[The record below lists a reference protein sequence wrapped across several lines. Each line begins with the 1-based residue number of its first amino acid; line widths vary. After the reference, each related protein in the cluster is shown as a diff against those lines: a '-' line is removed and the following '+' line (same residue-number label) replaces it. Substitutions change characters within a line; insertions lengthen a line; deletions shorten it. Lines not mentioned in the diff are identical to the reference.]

1 MRNSHRRTLNPA
13 RFALALLAVLA
24 LVAAAC
30 GDDADDAAA
39 PAAPVVD
46 TAAVEA
52 AEAEADSA
60 RAEADSARAE
70 ADAAAAAAA
79 EAAAALEAAA
89 SDAAT
94 SDEEVAELEAQLAAA
109 QEAASAAESRATEA
123 EAAAEEAEMA
133 ASMAAEEAAL
143 VAAGGMT
150 VLPEMTSVSIQTDW
164 FPSTDHAALYA
175 ADLLGFFEERNLD
188 VEIRPGGPGIRAA
201 NDVVTGNVT
210 FGMALAENVVLAS
223 ASGAELVTFFAT
235 YQESPLGF
243 MVHAAS
249 GTSGLDDLAEAQVFP
264 GQVFWEVLKTEN
276 DLEVEEIAFD
286 GSLVAWGENEGWA
299 VQSMAT
305 TSPHFARL
313 AGADPVMLTATSLG
327 FRSYATTL
335 FTSDSYAA
343 ANPDVVRAFTEAAQA
358 GLAAFLD
365 DPDPVIAYINEIWP
379 DFEISVGEAAYDVMS
394 ELVVSDTTEQLGL
407 GAMDGSVWGG
417 VAGRMFDAG
426 VISTAVNSADLWT
439 NAFLPG
445 GTGVDMT
452 GYRWVMVTDQAGLGD
467 EGFNDLA
474 WAGISRAAGEL
485 GGSGDVI
492 ESSEQA
498 QYVPNLQ
505 QSVDAGANLTVG
517 VGFLITDAIEE
528 VAEAN
533 PDSNFVL
540 IDAVADSARGFDPG
554 DPLPNVQS
562 VLYAEH
568 EAAYLAGIIA
578 GMTTEADKLAYVG
591 GIEIPPT
598 VRFLSGFQ
606 QGVASVNSAAEV
618 TVSWVGAFDDPTTGR
633 ELSSA
638 AYDDGADIVFE
649 VAGLSGLGAYEEAKD
664 RGDGHWVIGTDTC
677 KDQLAPDNYL
687 TSATKDVAGSVF
699 RAAQQVANGTFA
711 GGVSVLDL
719 RGGYVGV
726 CEKTFGTLPAEIQD
740 AVNAAVE
747 GISSGSILVDPGV

>member
-1 MRNSHRRTLNPA
+1 MRKSHRRTFNPT
-13 RFALALLAVLA
+13 RVALALLAVLA

-30 GDDADDAAA
+30 GDDADDAAEPAA
-39 PAAPVVD
+39 PAAPALD

-52 AEAEADSA
+52 AEADADAA
-60 RAEADSARAE
+60 RAEADAARAD

-79 EAAAALEAAA
+79 EAAAALEAAT

-123 EAAAEEAEMA
+123 EAAAEEAETA
-133 ASMAAEEAAL
+133 AQEAAM
-143 VAAGGMT
+143 ARGMT

-210 FGMALAENVVLAS
+210 FGMAIPENVVLAS
-223 ASGAELVTFFAT
+223 AEGADLVTFFAT
-235 YQESPLGF
+235 YQQSPIGF
-243 MVHAAS
+243 MVHASSGAS
-249 GTSGLDDLAEAQVFP
+249 SLDDLSQVQVFP
-264 GQVFWEVLKTEN
+264 GQVFWEVLKREN
-276 DLEVEEIAFD
+276 NLEVEEIAFD

-299 VQSMAT
+299 VQAFAT

-343 ANPDVVRAFTEAAQA
+343 ANPDVVRAFTEASQA

-379 DFEISVGEAAYDVMS
+379 DFEISVGEAAYGVMA

-452 GYRWVMVTDQAGLGD
+452 GFRWVMVTDQAGLGD

-474 WAGISRAAGEL
+474 WAGITQAATEL

-554 DPLPNVQS
+554 EPLPNVQS

-578 GMTTEADKLAYVG
+578 GMTTRADKLAYVG

-633 ELSSA
+633 ELTSA

-664 RGDGHWVIGTDTC
+664 RGAGHWVLGTDTC

-711 GGVSVLDL
+711 GGVAVLDL
-719 RGGYVGV
+719 KGGYVGV
-726 CEKTFGTLPAEIQD
+726 CEKTFGSLPAEIQD

-747 GISSGSILVDPGV
+747 GIKSGSITVDPGV

>member
-1 MRNSHRRTLNPA
+1 MSA
-13 RFALALLAVLA
+13 RLFQKPLRAVVVSAAVLA
-24 LVAAAC
+24 LVASAC
-30 GDDADDAAA
+30 GDDAADA
-39 PAAPVVD
+39 PAAPAVD
-46 TAAVEA
+46 TAD
-52 AEAEADSA
+52 ADAA
-60 RAEADSARAE
+60 RAEADTARAH
-70 ADAAAAAAA
+70 ADAPAAGRGGGAARGPPPAAAA
-79 EAAAALEAAA
+79 
-89 SDAAT
+89 T
-94 SDEEVAELEAQLAAA
+94 PEEEMAELEAQLAAA
-109 QEAASAAESRATEA
+109 QEAAAAAESRAA
-123 EAAAEEAEMA
+123 DAEMA
-133 ASMAAEEAAL
+133 AAEAAMDTG
-143 VAAGGMT
+143 GGMT

-175 ADLLGFFEERNLD
+175 ADLLGFFAERNLD

-210 FGMALAENVVLAS
+210 FGMAIPENVVLAS
-223 ASGAELVTFFAT
+223 AGGADLVTFFAT
-235 YQESPLGF
+235 YQQSPIGL
-243 MVHAAS
+243 MVHASS
-249 GTSGLDDLAEAQVFP
+249 GASGLDDLAQVQIFP
-264 GQVFWEVLKTEN
+264 GQVFWEVLKREN
-276 DLEVEEIAFD
+276 SLEVEEIAFD

-299 VQSMAT
+299 VQAFAT

-358 GLAAFLD
+358 GLEAFLD
-365 DPDPVIAYINEIWP
+365 DPDPVIAHINGVWP
-379 DFEISVGEAAYDVMS
+379 DFEISVGEAAYDVMT

-407 GAMDGSVWGG
+407 GAMDGSVWGS

-452 GYRWVMVTDQAGLGD
+452 GFRWVMVTDQAGLGD

-474 WAGISRAAGEL
+474 FAGISQAATEL

-540 IDAVADSARGFDPG
+540 IDAVADDARGFDPG
-554 DPLPNVQS
+554 NPLPNVQS

-578 GMTTEADKLAYVG
+578 GMTTEADRLAYVG

-606 QGVASVNSAAEV
+606 QGVASVNADAEV
-618 TVSWVGAFDDPTTGR
+618 TVSWVGAFDDPTTGK
-633 ELSSA
+633 ELSAA

-664 RGDGHWVIGTDTC
+664 RGAGHWVLGTDTC

-719 RGGYVGV
+719 QGGYVGV
-726 CEKTFGTLPAEIQD
+726 CEKTFGSLPAEIQD

-747 GISSGSILVDPGV
+747 GIKSGSITVDPGV

>member
-1 MRNSHRRTLNPA
+1 MSA
-13 RFALALLAVLA
+13 RFFQKPLRAVVVSAAVLA
-24 LVAAAC
+24 LAASAC
-30 GDDADDAAA
+30 GDDDEADA
-39 PAAPVVD
+39 PAAPAVD
-46 TAAVEA
+46 TADVDA
-52 AEAEADSA
+52 ARDEADA
-60 RAEADSARAE
+60 ARAE

-79 EAAAALEAAA
+79 DAAAALEAAA
-89 SDAAT
+89 ADAAT
-94 SDEEVAELEAQLAAA
+94 SDEEMAELEAQLAAA
-109 QEAASAAESRATEA
+109 QEAASAAESRAA
-123 EAAAEEAEMA
+123 DAEMA
-133 ASMAAEEAAL
+133 ATEAAMDT
-143 VAAGGMT
+143 GGDMT

-175 ADLLGFFEERNLD
+175 ADLLGFFAERNLD

-210 FGMALAENVVLAS
+210 FGMAIPENVVLAS
-223 ASGAELVTFFAT
+223 AGGADLVTFFAT
-235 YQESPLGF
+235 YQQSPIGF
-243 MVHAAS
+243 MVHASS
-249 GTSGLDDLAEAQVFP
+249 GASGLDDLAQVQVFP
-264 GQVFWEVLKTEN
+264 GQVFWEVLKREN
-276 DLEVEEIAFD
+276 SLEVEEIAFD
-286 GSLVAWGENEGWA
+286 GSLAAWGENEGWA
-299 VQSMAT
+299 VQAFAT

-343 ANPDVVRAFTEAAQA
+343 ANPDVVRAFTEASQA
-358 GLAAFLD
+358 GLEAFLD
-365 DPDPVIAYINEIWP
+365 DPDPVIAHINGVWP
-379 DFEISVGEAAYDVMS
+379 DFEISVGEAAYDVMT

-407 GAMDGSVWGG
+407 GAMDGSVWGS

-452 GYRWVMVTDQAGLGD
+452 GFRWVMVTDQAGLGD

-474 WAGISRAAGEL
+474 FAGISQAATQL

-540 IDAVADSARGFDPG
+540 IDAIADDARGFDPG

-578 GMTTEADKLAYVG
+578 GMTTEADRLAYVG

-606 QGVASVNSAAEV
+606 QGVASVNADAEV
-618 TVSWVGAFDDPTTGR
+618 TVSWVGAFDDPTTGK
-633 ELSSA
+633 ELSAA

-664 RGDGHWVIGTDTC
+664 RGAGHWVIGTDTC

-719 RGGYVGV
+719 QGGYVGV
-726 CEKTFGTLPAEIQD
+726 CEKTFGSLPAEIQD

-747 GISSGSILVDPGV
+747 GIKSGSITVDPGV

>member
-1 MRNSHRRTLNPA
+1 MSA
-13 RFALALLAVLA
+13 RFFQKPLRAVVVSAAVLA
-24 LVAAAC
+24 LVASAC
-30 GDDADDAAA
+30 GGDDEADA
-39 PAAPVVD
+39 PAAPAVD
-46 TAAVEA
+46 TADVDA
-52 AEAEADSA
+52 
-60 RAEADSARAE
+60 ARAE
-70 ADAAAAAAA
+70 ADAARADADAAAEAAA

-89 SDAAT
+89 ADAAT
-94 SDEEVAELEAQLAAA
+94 SDEEMAELEAQLAAA
-109 QEAASAAESRATEA
+109 QEAASAAESRAA
-123 EAAAEEAEMA
+123 DAEMA
-133 ASMAAEEAAL
+133 ATEAAMDT
-143 VAAGGMT
+143 GGDMT

-175 ADLLGFFEERNLD
+175 ADLLGFFAERNLD

-210 FGMALAENVVLAS
+210 FGMAIPENVVLAS
-223 ASGAELVTFFAT
+223 AGGADLVTFFAT
-235 YQESPLGF
+235 YQQSPIGF
-243 MVHAAS
+243 MVHASS
-249 GTSGLDDLAEAQVFP
+249 GASGLDDLAQVQVFP
-264 GQVFWEVLKTEN
+264 GQVFWEVLKREN
-276 DLEVEEIAFD
+276 SLEVEEIAFD
-286 GSLVAWGENEGWA
+286 GSLAAWGENEGWA
-299 VQSMAT
+299 VQAFAT

-343 ANPDVVRAFTEAAQA
+343 ANPDVVRAFTEASQA
-358 GLAAFLD
+358 GLEAFLD
-365 DPDPVIAYINEIWP
+365 DPDPVIAHINGVWP
-379 DFEISVGEAAYDVMS
+379 DFEISVGEAAYDVMT

-407 GAMDGSVWGG
+407 GAMDGSVWGS

-452 GYRWVMVTDQAGLGD
+452 GFRWVMVTDQAGLGD

-474 WAGISRAAGEL
+474 FAGISQAATEL

-540 IDAVADSARGFDPG
+540 IDAVADDARGFDPG

-578 GMTTEADKLAYVG
+578 GMTTEADRLAYVG

-606 QGVASVNSAAEV
+606 QGVASVNADAEV
-618 TVSWVGAFDDPTTGR
+618 TVSWVGAFDDPTTGK
-633 ELSSA
+633 ELSAA

-664 RGDGHWVIGTDTC
+664 RGAGHWVLGTDTC

-719 RGGYVGV
+719 QGGYVGV
-726 CEKTFGTLPAEIQD
+726 CEKTFGSLPAEIQD

-747 GISSGSILVDPGV
+747 GIKSGSITVDPGV

>member
-1 MRNSHRRTLNPA
+1 MSA
-13 RFALALLAVLA
+13 RFFQKPLRAVVVSAAVLA
-24 LVAAAC
+24 LVASAC
-30 GDDADDAAA
+30 GDDDEADA
-39 PAAPVVD
+39 PAAPAVD
-46 TAAVEA
+46 TADVDA
-52 AEAEADSA
+52 A
-60 RAEADSARAE
+60 RAEADAARAE

-79 EAAAALEAAA
+79 DAAAALEAAA
-89 SDAAT
+89 ADAAT
-94 SDEEVAELEAQLAAA
+94 SDEEMAELEAQLAAA
-109 QEAASAAESRATEA
+109 QEAASAAESRAA
-123 EAAAEEAEMA
+123 DAEMA
-133 ASMAAEEAAL
+133 ATEAAMDT
-143 VAAGGMT
+143 GGDMT

-175 ADLLGFFEERNLD
+175 ADLLGFFAERNLD

-210 FGMALAENVVLAS
+210 FGMAIPENVVLAS
-223 ASGAELVTFFAT
+223 AGGADLVTFFAT
-235 YQESPLGF
+235 YQQSPIGF
-243 MVHAAS
+243 MVHASS
-249 GTSGLDDLAEAQVFP
+249 GASGLDDLAQVQVFP
-264 GQVFWEVLKTEN
+264 GQVFWEVLKREN
-276 DLEVEEIAFD
+276 SLEVEEIAFD
-286 GSLVAWGENEGWA
+286 GSLAAWGENEGWA
-299 VQSMAT
+299 VQAFAT

-343 ANPDVVRAFTEAAQA
+343 ANPDVVRAFTEASQA
-358 GLAAFLD
+358 GLEAFLD
-365 DPDPVIAYINEIWP
+365 DPDPVIAHINGVWP
-379 DFEISVGEAAYDVMS
+379 DFEISVGEAAYDVMT

-407 GAMDGSVWGG
+407 GSMDGSVWGS

-426 VISTAVNSADLWT
+426 VIDTAVNSADLWT

-452 GYRWVMVTDQAGLGD
+452 GFRWVMVTDQAGLGD

-474 WAGISRAAGEL
+474 FAGISQAATEL

-540 IDAVADSARGFDPG
+540 IDAVADDARGFDPG

-578 GMTTEADKLAYVG
+578 GMTTEADRLAYVG

-606 QGVASVNSAAEV
+606 QGVASVNADAEV
-618 TVSWVGAFDDPTTGR
+618 TVSWVGAFDDPTTGK
-633 ELSSA
+633 ELSAA

-664 RGDGHWVIGTDTC
+664 RGAGHWVLGTDTC
-677 KDQLAPDNYL
+677 KDHLAPDNYL

-719 RGGYVGV
+719 QGGYVGV
-726 CEKTFGTLPAEIQD
+726 CEKTFGSLPAEIQD

-747 GISSGSILVDPGV
+747 GIKSGSITVDPGV

>member
-1 MRNSHRRTLNPA
+1 MRNSHRRTLNPM
-13 RFALALLAVLA
+13 RGALALLAVLA

-30 GDDADDAAA
+30 GDDADDAEA
-39 PAAPVVD
+39 PAAPAVD

-52 AEAEADSA
+52 AEAEA
-60 RAEADSARAE
+60 EAARAE

-79 EAAAALEAAA
+79 EAAAALEAAT

-94 SDEEVAELEAQLAAA
+94 SDEELAELEAQLAAA
-109 QEAASAAESRATEA
+109 QEAAEAAESRATEA
-123 EAAAEEAEMA
+123 EAAAEMA
-133 ASMAAEEAAL
+133 TM
-143 VAAGGMT
+143 AGGMT

-210 FGMALAENVVLAS
+210 FGMAIPENVVLAS
-223 ASGAELVTFFAT
+223 AGGADLVTFFAT
-235 YQESPLGF
+235 YQQSPIGF
-243 MVHAAS
+243 MVHASS
-249 GTSGLDDLAEAQVFP
+249 GASGLDDLAQVQVFP
-264 GQVFWEVLKTEN
+264 GQVFWEVLKREN
-276 DLEVEEIAFD
+276 NLEVEEIAFD

-299 VQSMAT
+299 VQAFAT

-343 ANPDVVRAFTEAAQA
+343 ANPDVVRAFTEASQA

-365 DPDPVIAYINEIWP
+365 DPDPVIAHINEVWP
-379 DFEISVGEAAYDVMS
+379 DFEISVGEAAYDVMT

-407 GAMDGSVWGG
+407 GAMDGAVWGS

-452 GYRWVMVTDQAGLGD
+452 GFRWVMVTDQAGLGD

-474 WAGISRAAGEL
+474 WAGITKAATEL

-578 GMTTEADKLAYVG
+578 GMTTQADKLAYVG

-633 ELSSA
+633 ELTSA

-664 RGDGHWVIGTDTC
+664 RGAGHWVLGTDTC

-699 RAAQQVANGTFA
+699 RAAQQVANGTFN
-711 GGVSVLDL
+711 GGVAVLDL
-719 RGGYVGV
+719 KGGYVGV
-726 CEKTFGTLPAEIQD
+726 CEKTFGGLSAEIQD
-740 AVNAAVE
+740 AVNAAVD
-747 GISSGSILVDPGV
+747 GIKSGSITVDPGV

>member
-1 MRNSHRRTLNPA
+1 MSTRSTRKSWRA
-13 RFALALLAVLA
+13 VLALLAVLA

-30 GDDADDAAA
+30 GDDADDAPA
-39 PAAPVVD
+39 PAAPVED

-52 AEAEADSA
+52 AEAEADAA
-60 RAEADSARAE
+60 RAAADAARAE
-70 ADAAAAAAA
+70 ADAAAEAAA
-79 EAAAALEAAA
+79 EAAEALA
-89 SDAAT
+89 AAT

-109 QEAASAAESRATEA
+109 QEAAAAAESRATEA
-123 EAAAEEAEMA
+123 EAAATEAEMA
-133 ASMAAEEAAL
+133 AMT
-143 VAAGGMT
+143 AGSMT

-210 FGMALAENVVLAS
+210 FGMAIPENVVLAS
-223 ASGAELVTFFAT
+223 AEGADLVTFFAT
-235 YQESPLGF
+235 YQQSPIGF
-243 MVHAAS
+243 MVHASSGAS
-249 GTSGLDDLAEAQVFP
+249 DLDDLAHVQVFP
-264 GQVFWEVLKTEN
+264 GQVFWEVLKAEN
-276 DLEVEEIAFD
+276 NLDVEEIAFD
-286 GSLVAWGENEGWA
+286 GSLAAWGENEDWA
-299 VQSMAT
+299 VQAFAT

-365 DPDPVIAYINEIWP
+365 DPGPVIAHINGIWP

-394 ELVVSDTTEQLGL
+394 ELVVSDTTAQLGL

-426 VISTAVNSADLWT
+426 VISNAVNSADLWT

-445 GTGVDMT
+445 GSGVDMT
-452 GYRWVMVTDQAGLGD
+452 GFRWVMVTDQAGLGD

-474 WAGISRAAGEL
+474 FAGISQAASEL
-485 GGSGDVI
+485 GGEGDVI

-540 IDAVADSARGFDPG
+540 IDAVADNARGFDPG
-554 DPLPNVQS
+554 EPLPNVQS
-562 VLYAEH
+562 VLYNEH

-578 GMTTEADKLAYVG
+578 GMTTEADKIGFVG
-591 GIEIPPT
+591 GIEIPPV

-618 TVSWVGAFDDPTTGR
+618 TVSWVGAFDDPTTGK
-633 ELSSA
+633 ELSAA

-649 VAGLSGLGAYEEAKD
+649 VAGLSGLGSYEEAKD
-664 RGDGHWVIGTDTC
+664 RGAGHWVIGTDTC

-687 TSATKDVAGSVF
+687 TSATKDVSGAVF

-711 GGVSVLDL
+711 GGVSVLGL
-719 RGGYVGV
+719 SGGYVGV
-726 CEKTFGTLPAEIQD
+726 CEKTLGSLSAEIQD
-740 AVNAAVE
+740 AVNAAVD
-747 GISSGSILVDPGV
+747 GIKSGSIAVDPGV

>member
-1 MRNSHRRTLNPA
+1 MSA
-13 RFALALLAVLA
+13 RFFQKPLRAVVVSAAVLA
-24 LVAAAC
+24 LVASAC
-30 GDDADDAAA
+30 GGDDEADA
-39 PAAPVVD
+39 PAAPAVD
-46 TAAVEA
+46 TADVDA
-52 AEAEADSA
+52 A
-60 RAEADSARAE
+60 RAEADAARAD

-79 EAAAALEAAA
+79 GAAAEDAAALEGA
-89 SDAAT
+89 SADAAT
-94 SDEEVAELEAQLAAA
+94 SDEEMAELEAQLAAA
-109 QEAASAAESRATEA
+109 QEAASAAESRAA
-123 EAAAEEAEMA
+123 DAEMA
-133 ASMAAEEAAL
+133 ATEAAMDT
-143 VAAGGMT
+143 GGDMT

-175 ADLLGFFEERNLD
+175 ADLLGFFAERNLD

-210 FGMALAENVVLAS
+210 FGMAIPENVVLAS
-223 ASGAELVTFFAT
+223 AGGADLVTFFAT
-235 YQESPLGF
+235 YQQSPIGF
-243 MVHAAS
+243 MVHASS
-249 GTSGLDDLAEAQVFP
+249 GASGLDDLAQVQVFP
-264 GQVFWEVLKTEN
+264 GQVFWEVLKREN
-276 DLEVEEIAFD
+276 SLEVEEIAFD
-286 GSLVAWGENEGWA
+286 GSLAAWGENEGWA
-299 VQSMAT
+299 VQAFAT

-343 ANPDVVRAFTEAAQA
+343 ANPDVVRAFTEASQA
-358 GLAAFLD
+358 GLEAFLD
-365 DPDPVIAYINEIWP
+365 DPDPVIAHINGVWP
-379 DFEISVGEAAYDVMS
+379 DFEISVGEAAYDVMT

-407 GAMDGSVWGG
+407 GAMDGSVWGS

-452 GYRWVMVTDQAGLGD
+452 GFRWVMVTDQAGLGD

-474 WAGISRAAGEL
+474 FAGISQAATEL

-540 IDAVADSARGFDPG
+540 IDAVADDARGFDPG

-578 GMTTEADKLAYVG
+578 GMTTEADRLAYVG

-606 QGVASVNSAAEV
+606 QGVASVNADAEV
-618 TVSWVGAFDDPTTGR
+618 TVSWVGAFDDPTTGK
-633 ELSSA
+633 ELSAA

-664 RGDGHWVIGTDTC
+664 RGAGHWVLGTDTC

-719 RGGYVGV
+719 QGGYVGV
-726 CEKTFGTLPAEIQD
+726 CEKTFGSLPAEIQD

-747 GISSGSILVDPGV
+747 GIKSGSITVDPGV

>member
-1 MRNSHRRTLNPA
+1 MRNSHRRTLNP
-13 RFALALLAVLA
+13 RRVALALLAVLA

-30 GDDADDAAA
+30 GDDADDAGT
-39 PAAPVVD
+39 PAAPEVD

-52 AEAEADSA
+52 AEAEA
-60 RAEADSARAE
+60 EAARAE

-79 EAAAALEAAA
+79 EAAAALEAAT

-94 SDEEVAELEAQLAAA
+94 SDEELAELEAQLAAA

-123 EAAAEEAEMA
+123 EAAAEMA
-133 ASMAAEEAAL
+133 TM
-143 VAAGGMT
+143 AGGMT

-210 FGMALAENVVLAS
+210 FGMAIPENVVLAS
-223 ASGAELVTFFAT
+223 AGGADLVTFFAT
-235 YQESPLGF
+235 YQQSPIGF
-243 MVHAAS
+243 MVHASS
-249 GTSGLDDLAEAQVFP
+249 GASGLDDLAQVQVFP
-264 GQVFWEVLKTEN
+264 GQVFWEVLKREN
-276 DLEVEEIAFD
+276 NLEVEEIAFD

-299 VQSMAT
+299 VQAFAT

-343 ANPDVVRAFTEAAQA
+343 ANPDVVRAFTEASQA

-365 DPDPVIAYINEIWP
+365 DPDPVIAHINEVWP
-379 DFEISVGEAAYDVMS
+379 DFEISVGEAAYDVMT

-407 GAMDGSVWGG
+407 GAMDGSVWGS

-452 GYRWVMVTDQAGLGD
+452 GFRWVMVTDQAGLGD

-474 WAGISRAAGEL
+474 WAGITKAATEL

-578 GMTTEADKLAYVG
+578 GMTTQADKLAYVG

-633 ELSSA
+633 ELTSA

-649 VAGLSGLGAYEEAKD
+649 VAGLSGLGSYEEAKD
-664 RGDGHWVIGTDTC
+664 RGAGHWVLGTDTC

-699 RAAQQVANGTFA
+699 RAAQQVANGTFN
-711 GGVSVLDL
+711 GGVAVLDL
-719 RGGYVGV
+719 KGGYVGV
-726 CEKTFGTLPAEIQD
+726 CEKTFGSLSAEIQD

-747 GISSGSILVDPGV
+747 GIKSGSITVDPGV

>member
-1 MRNSHRRTLNPA
+1 MSA
-13 RFALALLAVLA
+13 RFFQKPLRAVVVSAAVLA
-24 LVAAAC
+24 LVASAC
-30 GDDADDAAA
+30 GGDDEADA
-39 PAAPVVD
+39 PAAPAVD
-46 TAAVEA
+46 TADVDA
-52 AEAEADSA
+52 
-60 RAEADSARAE
+60 ARAE
-70 ADAAAAAAA
+70 ADAARADADAAA
-79 EAAAALEAAA
+79 
-89 SDAAT
+89 AAT
-94 SDEEVAELEAQLAAA
+94 SDEEMAELEAQLAAA
-109 QEAASAAESRATEA
+109 QEAASAAESRAA
-123 EAAAEEAEMA
+123 DAEMA
-133 ASMAAEEAAL
+133 ATEAAMDT
-143 VAAGGMT
+143 GGDMT

-175 ADLLGFFEERNLD
+175 ADLLGFFAERNLD

-201 NDVVTGNVT
+201 HDVVTGNVT
-210 FGMALAENVVLAS
+210 FGMAIPENVVLAS
-223 ASGAELVTFFAT
+223 AGGADLVTFFAT
-235 YQESPLGF
+235 YQQSPIGF
-243 MVHAAS
+243 MVHASS
-249 GTSGLDDLAEAQVFP
+249 GASGLDDLAQVQVFP
-264 GQVFWEVLKTEN
+264 GQVFWEVLKREN
-276 DLEVEEIAFD
+276 SLEVEEIAFD
-286 GSLVAWGENEGWA
+286 GSLAAWGENEGWA
-299 VQSMAT
+299 VQAFAT

-343 ANPDVVRAFTEAAQA
+343 ANPDVVRAFTEASQA
-358 GLAAFLD
+358 GLEAFLD
-365 DPDPVIAYINEIWP
+365 DPDPVIAHINGVWP
-379 DFEISVGEAAYDVMS
+379 DFEISVGEAAYDVMT

-407 GAMDGSVWGG
+407 GAMDGSVWGS

-452 GYRWVMVTDQAGLGD
+452 GFRWVMVTDQAGLGD

-474 WAGISRAAGEL
+474 FAGISQAATEL

-540 IDAVADSARGFDPG
+540 IDAVADDARGFDPG

-578 GMTTEADKLAYVG
+578 GMTTEADRLAYVG

-606 QGVASVNSAAEV
+606 QGVASVNADAEV
-618 TVSWVGAFDDPTTGR
+618 TVSWVGAFDDPTTGK
-633 ELSSA
+633 ELSAA

-664 RGDGHWVIGTDTC
+664 RGAGHWVLGTDTC

-719 RGGYVGV
+719 QGGYVGV
-726 CEKTFGTLPAEIQD
+726 CEKTFGSLPAEIQD

-747 GISSGSILVDPGV
+747 GIKSGSITVDPGV

>member
-1 MRNSHRRTLNPA
+1 MRKSHRRTFNPT
-13 RFALALLAVLA
+13 RVALALLAVLA

-30 GDDADDAAA
+30 GDDADDAAEPAA
-39 PAAPVVD
+39 PAAPALD

-52 AEAEADSA
+52 AEAEADTA
-60 RAEADSARAE
+60 RAEADAARAE

-123 EAAAEEAEMA
+123 EAAAEEAETA
-133 ASMAAEEAAL
+133 AQEAAM
-143 VAAGGMT
+143 ARGMT

-210 FGMALAENVVLAS
+210 FGMAIPENVVLAS
-223 ASGAELVTFFAT
+223 AEGADLVTFFAT
-235 YQESPLGF
+235 YQQSPIGF
-243 MVHAAS
+243 MVHASSGAS
-249 GTSGLDDLAEAQVFP
+249 SLDDLSQVQVFP
-264 GQVFWEVLKTEN
+264 GQVFWEVLKREN
-276 DLEVEEIAFD
+276 NLEVEEIAFD

-299 VQSMAT
+299 VQAFAT

-343 ANPDVVRAFTEAAQA
+343 ANPDVVRAFTEASQA

-379 DFEISVGEAAYDVMS
+379 DFEISVGEAAYGVMA

-452 GYRWVMVTDQAGLGD
+452 GFRWVMVTDQAGLGD

-474 WAGISRAAGEL
+474 WAGITQAATEL

-554 DPLPNVQS
+554 EPLPNVQS

-578 GMTTEADKLAYVG
+578 GMTTRADKLAYVG

-633 ELSSA
+633 ELTSA

-664 RGDGHWVIGTDTC
+664 RGAGHWVLGTDTC

-711 GGVSVLDL
+711 GGVAVLDL
-719 RGGYVGV
+719 KGGYVGV
-726 CEKTFGTLPAEIQD
+726 CEKTFGSLPAEIQD

-747 GISSGSILVDPGV
+747 GIKSGSITVDPGV

>member
-1 MRNSHRRTLNPA
+1 MRNSHRRTLNPT
-13 RFALALLAVLA
+13 RIALALLAVFA

-30 GDDADDAAA
+30 GDDADEPAA
-39 PAAPVVD
+39 PAAPAVD
-46 TAAVEA
+46 TAAVDA
-52 AEAEADSA
+52 AEAEADAA
-60 RAEADSARAE
+60 RAEADTARAE

-79 EAAAALEAAA
+79 EAAAALEAA
-89 SDAAT
+89 T

-109 QEAASAAESRATEA
+109 EEAASAAESRATEA
-123 EAAAEEAEMA
+123 AAAAEEAEMA
-133 ASMAAEEAAL
+133 AEMAAEEAAMA
-143 VAAGGMT
+143 AAGAGMT

-164 FPSTDHAALYA
+164 FPSTDHASLYA

-201 NDVVTGNVT
+201 NDIVTGNVT

-223 ASGAELVTFFAT
+223 AGGADLVTFFAT
-235 YQESPLGF
+235 YQESPLGL
-243 MVHAAS
+243 MVHTAS
-249 GTSGLDDLAEAQVFP
+249 GIGNVDDLGEVQVFP
-264 GQVFWEVLKTEN
+264 GQVFWEVLKREN
-276 DLEVEEIAFD
+276 SLAVEEIAFD
-286 GSLVAWGENEGWA
+286 GNLAAWGENEAWA

-313 AGADPVMLTATSLG
+313 AGADPAMLTATTLG
-327 FRSYATTL
+327 FPSYATTL
-335 FTSDSYAA
+335 FTSDAYAA
-343 ANPDVVRAFTEAAQA
+343 ANPDIVRAFAEAAQA
-358 GLAAFLD
+358 GLQAFLD
-365 DPDPVIAYINEIWP
+365 DPGPVIAYINEIWP
-379 DFEISVGEAAYDVMS
+379 DFEISVGEAAYEVMKN
-394 ELVVSDTTEQLGL
+394 LVVSDTTERLGL
-407 GAMDGSVWGG
+407 GAMEGSVWGG

-452 GYRWVMVTDQAGLGD
+452 GFRWVMVTDQAGLGD

-474 WAGISRAAGEL
+474 FAGISQAATQL

-533 PDSNFVL
+533 PDANFVL
-540 IDAVADSARGFDPG
+540 IDAVADSARGFEPG
-554 DPLPNVQS
+554 ELLPNVQS

-578 GMTTEADKLAYVG
+578 GMTTQADKLAYVG

-618 TVSWVGAFDDPTTGR
+618 TVSWVGSFGDPTTGK
-633 ELSSA
+633 ELTAA

-664 RGDGHWVIGTDTC
+664 RGAGHWVLGTDTC

-699 RAAQQVANGTFA
+699 RAAQQVANGTFV

-719 RGGYVGV
+719 KGGYVGV
-726 CEKTFGTLPAEIQD
+726 CEKTFGDLSAEIQD

-747 GISSGSILVDPGV
+747 GIKSGSISVDPGV

>member
-1 MRNSHRRTLNPA
+1 MSA
-13 RFALALLAVLA
+13 RLFQKPLRAVVVSAAVLA
-24 LVAAAC
+24 LVASAC
-30 GDDADDAAA
+30 GDDAADA
-39 PAAPVVD
+39 PAAPAVD
-46 TAAVEA
+46 TAD
-52 AEAEADSA
+52 ADAA
-60 RAEADSARAE
+60 RAEADTARAD

-79 EAAAALEAAA
+79 DAAAALEAAA
-89 SDAAT
+89 ADAAT
-94 SDEEVAELEAQLAAA
+94 SDEEMAELEAQLAAA
-109 QEAASAAESRATEA
+109 QEAAAAAESRAA
-123 EAAAEEAEMA
+123 DAEMA
-133 ASMAAEEAAL
+133 AAEAAMDTG
-143 VAAGGMT
+143 GGMT

-175 ADLLGFFEERNLD
+175 ADLLGFFAERNLD

-210 FGMALAENVVLAS
+210 FGMAIPENVVLAS
-223 ASGAELVTFFAT
+223 AGGADLVTFFAT
-235 YQESPLGF
+235 YQQSPIGL
-243 MVHAAS
+243 MVHASS
-249 GTSGLDDLAEAQVFP
+249 GASGLDDLAQVQIFP
-264 GQVFWEVLKTEN
+264 GQVFWEVLKREN
-276 DLEVEEIAFD
+276 SLEVEEIAFD

-299 VQSMAT
+299 VQAFAT

-358 GLAAFLD
+358 GLEAFLD
-365 DPDPVIAYINEIWP
+365 DPDPVIAHINGVWP
-379 DFEISVGEAAYDVMS
+379 DFEISVGEAAYDVMT

-407 GAMDGSVWGG
+407 GAMDGSVWGS

-452 GYRWVMVTDQAGLGD
+452 GFRWVMVTDQAGLGD

-474 WAGISRAAGEL
+474 FAGISQAATEL

-540 IDAVADSARGFDPG
+540 IDAVADDARGFDPG
-554 DPLPNVQS
+554 NPLPNVQS

-578 GMTTEADKLAYVG
+578 GMTTEADRLAYVG

-606 QGVASVNSAAEV
+606 QGVASVNADAEV
-618 TVSWVGAFDDPTTGR
+618 TVSWVGAFDDPTTGK
-633 ELSSA
+633 ELSAA

-664 RGDGHWVIGTDTC
+664 RGAGHWVLGTDTC

-719 RGGYVGV
+719 QGGYVGV
-726 CEKTFGTLPAEIQD
+726 CEKTFGSLPAEIQD

-747 GISSGSILVDPGV
+747 GIKSGSITVDPGV

>member
-1 MRNSHRRTLNPA
+1 MSTLFFRKPMRA
-13 RFALALLAVLA
+13 AFALLAVFA

-30 GDDADDAAA
+30 GDDADDADAPDA
-39 PAAPVVD
+39 PAAPAVD

-52 AEAEADSA
+52 AEADADAA
-60 RAEADSARAE
+60 RADADAARAD

-79 EAAAALEAAA
+79 EAAAALEAAT
-89 SDAAT
+89 SGAAT

-109 QEAASAAESRATEA
+109 QEAASTAESRATEA
-123 EAAAEEAEMA
+123 EMAAEEAEMA
-133 ASMAAEEAAL
+133 AEEAAS
-143 VAAGGMT
+143 GGMT

-164 FPSTDHAALYA
+164 FPSSDHAALYA
-175 ADLLGFFEERNLD
+175 ADLLGFFEERNLA

-223 ASGAELVTFFAT
+223 AGGAELVSFFAT
-235 YQESPLGF
+235 YQESPLGL
-243 MVHAAS
+243 MVHTAS
-249 GTSGLDDLAEAQVFP
+249 GIGGVDDLAEVQVFP

-276 DLEVEEIAFD
+276 SLEVEEIAFD
-286 GSLVAWGENEGWA
+286 GNLAAWGENEGWA

-305 TSPHFARL
+305 TSPHFAQL
-313 AGADPVMLTATSLG
+313 AGADPAMLTATSLG

-335 FTSDSYAA
+335 FTSDSFAA
-343 ANPDVVRAFTEAAQA
+343 ANPDIVRAFAEASQA

-365 DPDPVIAYINEIWP
+365 DPGPVIAYINEIWP
-379 DFEISVGEAAYDVMS
+379 DFEISVGEAAYEVMKD
-394 ELVVSDTTEQLGL
+394 LVVSDTTEQLGL
-407 GAMDGSVWGG
+407 GAMEGSVWGG

-452 GYRWVMVTDQAGLGD
+452 GFRWVMVTDQAGLGD

-474 WAGISRAAGEL
+474 WAGITQAATEL

-554 DPLPNVQS
+554 EPLPNVQS

-578 GMTTEADKLAYVG
+578 GMTTQTDKLAYVG

-606 QGVASVNSAAEV
+606 QGVASVNPAAEV
-618 TVSWVGAFDDPTTGR
+618 TVSWVGSFGDPTTGK
-633 ELSSA
+633 ELSGA

-664 RGDGHWVIGTDTC
+664 RGADHWVLGTDTC

-719 RGGYVGV
+719 KGGYVGV
-726 CEKTFGTLPAEIQD
+726 CEKTFGDLPAEIQD

-747 GISSGSILVDPGV
+747 GIKSGSITVDPGV

>member
-1 MRNSHRRTLNPA
+1 MSA
-13 RFALALLAVLA
+13 RFFQKPLRAVVVSAAVLA
-24 LVAAAC
+24 LVASAC
-30 GDDADDAAA
+30 GDDDEADA
-39 PAAPVVD
+39 PAAPAVD
-46 TAAVEA
+46 TADVDA
-52 AEAEADSA
+52 A
-60 RAEADSARAE
+60 RAEADAARAE

-79 EAAAALEAAA
+79 DAAAALEAAA
-89 SDAAT
+89 ADAAT
-94 SDEEVAELEAQLAAA
+94 SDEEMAELEAQLAAA
-109 QEAASAAESRATEA
+109 QEAASAAESRAA
-123 EAAAEEAEMA
+123 DAEMA
-133 ASMAAEEAAL
+133 ATEAAMDT
-143 VAAGGMT
+143 GGDMT

-175 ADLLGFFEERNLD
+175 ADLLGFFAERNLD

-210 FGMALAENVVLAS
+210 FGMAIPENVVLAS
-223 ASGAELVTFFAT
+223 AGGADLVTFFAT
-235 YQESPLGF
+235 YQQSPIGF
-243 MVHAAS
+243 MVHASS
-249 GTSGLDDLAEAQVFP
+249 GASGLDDLAQVQVFP
-264 GQVFWEVLKTEN
+264 GQVFWEVLKREN
-276 DLEVEEIAFD
+276 SLEVEEIAFD
-286 GSLVAWGENEGWA
+286 GSLAAWGENEGWA
-299 VQSMAT
+299 VQAFAT

-343 ANPDVVRAFTEAAQA
+343 ANPDVVRAFTEASQA
-358 GLAAFLD
+358 GLEAFLD
-365 DPDPVIAYINEIWP
+365 DPDPVIAHINGVWP
-379 DFEISVGEAAYDVMS
+379 DFEISVGEAAYDVMT

-407 GAMDGSVWGG
+407 GAMDGSVWGS

-452 GYRWVMVTDQAGLGD
+452 GFRWVMVTDQAGLGD

-474 WAGISRAAGEL
+474 FAGISQAATEL

-540 IDAVADSARGFDPG
+540 IDAIADDARGFDPG

-578 GMTTEADKLAYVG
+578 GMTTEADRLAYVG

-606 QGVASVNSAAEV
+606 QGVASVNADAEV
-618 TVSWVGAFDDPTTGR
+618 TVSWVGAFDDPTTGK
-633 ELSSA
+633 ELSAA

-664 RGDGHWVIGTDTC
+664 RGAGHWVIGTDTC

-719 RGGYVGV
+719 QGGYVGV
-726 CEKTFGTLPAEIQD
+726 CEKTFGSLPAEIQD

-747 GISSGSILVDPGV
+747 GIKSGSITVDPGV

>member
-1 MRNSHRRTLNPA
+1 MSTRLCRKPMRA
-13 RFALALLAVLA
+13 ALALLAVLA

-30 GDDADDAAA
+30 GDDADDAAEPAA
-39 PAAPVVD
+39 PAAPEVD
-46 TAAVEA
+46 TAAVDA
-52 AEAEADSA
+52 AEAEADAA
-60 RAEADSARAE
+60 RAEADAARAE

-79 EAAAALEAAA
+79 EAAAALEAAT

-123 EAAAEEAEMA
+123 EAAATEAE
-133 ASMAAEEAAL
+133 MAAEEAA
-143 VAAGGMT
+143 VAGAMT

-164 FPSTDHAALYA
+164 FPSTDHASLYA
-175 ADLLGFFEERNLD
+175 ADLLGFFEERNLE

-223 ASGAELVTFFAT
+223 AGGAELVTFFAT
-235 YQESPLGF
+235 YQESPLGL

-249 GTSGLDDLAEAQVFP
+249 GIGGVDDLGQVQVFP

-276 DLEVEEIAFD
+276 RLDVEEIAFD
-286 GSLVAWGENEGWA
+286 GNLAAWGDNDGWA

-313 AGADPVMLTATSLG
+313 AGADPAMLTATSLG
-327 FRSYATTL
+327 FPSYATTL

-343 ANPDVVRAFTEAAQA
+343 ANPDIVRAFAEAAQA

-365 DPDPVIAYINEIWP
+365 DPGPVIAYINEVWP
-379 DFEISVGEAAYDVMS
+379 DFEISVGEAAYEVMKD
-394 ELVVSDTTEQLGL
+394 LVVSDTTEQLGL
-407 GAMDGSVWGG
+407 GAMEGSVWGG

-452 GYRWVMVTDQAGLGD
+452 GFRWVMVTDQAGLGD

-474 WAGISRAAGEL
+474 WAGITQAATEL

-618 TVSWVGAFDDPTTGR
+618 TVSWVGSFGDPTTGK
-633 ELSSA
+633 ELTAA

-664 RGDGHWVIGTDTC
+664 RGAGHWVLGTDTC

-711 GGVSVLDL
+711 GGVEVLDL
-719 RGGYVGV
+719 KGGYVGV
-726 CEKTFGTLPAEIQD
+726 CEKTFGSLPAEIQD

-747 GISSGSILVDPGV
+747 GIKSGSITVDPGV

>member
-1 MRNSHRRTLNPA
+1 MSA
-13 RFALALLAVLA
+13 RFFQKPLRAVVVSAAVLA
-24 LVAAAC
+24 LVASAC
-30 GDDADDAAA
+30 GDDDEADA
-39 PAAPVVD
+39 PAAPAVD
-46 TAAVEA
+46 TADVDA
-52 AEAEADSA
+52 ARDEADA
-60 RAEADSARAE
+60 ARAE

-79 EAAAALEAAA
+79 DAAAALEAAA
-89 SDAAT
+89 ADAAT
-94 SDEEVAELEAQLAAA
+94 SDEEMAELEAQLAAA
-109 QEAASAAESRATEA
+109 QEAASAAESRAA
-123 EAAAEEAEMA
+123 DAEMA
-133 ASMAAEEAAL
+133 ATEAAMDT
-143 VAAGGMT
+143 GGDMT

-175 ADLLGFFEERNLD
+175 ADLLGFFAERNLD

-210 FGMALAENVVLAS
+210 FGMAIPENVVLAS
-223 ASGAELVTFFAT
+223 AGGADLVTFFAT
-235 YQESPLGF
+235 YQQSPIGF
-243 MVHAAS
+243 MVHASS
-249 GTSGLDDLAEAQVFP
+249 GASGLDDLAQVQVFP
-264 GQVFWEVLKTEN
+264 GQVFWEVLKREN
-276 DLEVEEIAFD
+276 SLEVEEIAFD
-286 GSLVAWGENEGWA
+286 GSLAAWGENEGWA
-299 VQSMAT
+299 VQAFAT

-343 ANPDVVRAFTEAAQA
+343 ANPDVVRAFTEASQA
-358 GLAAFLD
+358 GLEAFLD
-365 DPDPVIAYINEIWP
+365 DPDPVIAHINGVWP
-379 DFEISVGEAAYDVMS
+379 DFEISVGEAAYDVMT

-407 GAMDGSVWGG
+407 GAMDGSVWGS

-452 GYRWVMVTDQAGLGD
+452 GFRWVMVTDQAGLGD

-474 WAGISRAAGEL
+474 FAGISQAATQL

-540 IDAVADSARGFDPG
+540 IDAIADDARGFDPG

-578 GMTTEADKLAYVG
+578 GMTTEADRLAYVG

-606 QGVASVNSAAEV
+606 QGVASVNADAEV
-618 TVSWVGAFDDPTTGR
+618 TVSWVGAFDDPTTGK
-633 ELSSA
+633 ELSAA

-664 RGDGHWVIGTDTC
+664 RGAGHWVIGTDTC

-719 RGGYVGV
+719 QGGYVGV
-726 CEKTFGTLPAEIQD
+726 CEKTFGSLPAEIQD

-747 GISSGSILVDPGV
+747 GIKSGSITVDPGV

>member
-1 MRNSHRRTLNPA
+1 MSA
-13 RFALALLAVLA
+13 RLVQKPLRAVVVSAAVLA
-24 LVAAAC
+24 LVASAC
-30 GDDADDAAA
+30 GGDDAADA
-39 PAAPVVD
+39 PAAPAVD
-46 TAAVEA
+46 TAD
-52 AEAEADSA
+52 ADAA
-60 RAEADSARAE
+60 RAEADAARAD

-89 SDAAT
+89 ADAAT
-94 SDEEVAELEAQLAAA
+94 SDEEMAELEAQLAAA
-109 QEAASAAESRATEA
+109 REAASAAESRAA
-123 EAAAEEAEMA
+123 DAEMA
-133 ASMAAEEAAL
+133 ATEAAMDT
-143 VAAGGMT
+143 GGDMT

-175 ADLLGFFEERNLD
+175 ADLLGFFAERNLD

-210 FGMALAENVVLAS
+210 FGMAIPENVVLAS
-223 ASGAELVTFFAT
+223 AGGADLVTFFAT
-235 YQESPLGF
+235 YQQSPIGF
-243 MVHAAS
+243 MVHASS
-249 GTSGLDDLAEAQVFP
+249 GASGLDDLAQVQIFP
-264 GQVFWEVLKTEN
+264 GQVFWEVLKREN
-276 DLEVEEIAFD
+276 SLEVEEIAFD

-299 VQSMAT
+299 VQAFAT

-343 ANPDVVRAFTEAAQA
+343 ANPDVVRAFTEASQA
-358 GLAAFLD
+358 GLEAFLD
-365 DPDPVIAYINEIWP
+365 DPAPVIAHINGVWP
-379 DFEISVGEAAYDVMS
+379 DFEISVGEAAYDVMT

-407 GAMDGSVWGG
+407 GAMDGSVWGS

-452 GYRWVMVTDQAGLGD
+452 GFRWVMVTDQAGLGD

-474 WAGISRAAGEL
+474 FAGISQAATEL

-540 IDAVADSARGFDPG
+540 IDAVADDARGFDPG
-554 DPLPNVQS
+554 NPLPNVQS

-578 GMTTEADKLAYVG
+578 GMTTEADRLAYVG

-606 QGVASVNSAAEV
+606 QGVASVNADAEV
-618 TVSWVGAFDDPTTGR
+618 TVSWVGAFDDPTTGK
-633 ELSSA
+633 ELSAA

-664 RGDGHWVIGTDTC
+664 RGAGHWVLGTDTC
-677 KDQLAPDNYL
+677 KDHLAPDNYL

-719 RGGYVGV
+719 QGGYVGV
-726 CEKTFGTLPAEIQD
+726 CEKTFGSLPAEIQD

-747 GISSGSILVDPGV
+747 GIKSGSITVDPGV

>member
-1 MRNSHRRTLNPA
+1 MSTRSTSKSRRA
-13 RFALALLAVLA
+13 VLALIAVLA

-30 GDDADDAAA
+30 GDDADDAPA
-39 PAAPVVD
+39 PAAPVED

-52 AEAEADSA
+52 AEAEADAA
-60 RAEADSARAE
+60 RAAADAARAE
-70 ADAAAAAAA
+70 ADAAAEAAA
-79 EAAAALEAAA
+79 EAAEALA
-89 SDAAT
+89 AAT
-94 SDEEVAELEAQLAAA
+94 SEEEVAELEAQLAAA
-109 QEAASAAESRATEA
+109 QEAAAAAESRATEA
-123 EAAAEEAEMA
+123 EAAATEAEMA
-133 ASMAAEEAAL
+133 AMT
-143 VAAGGMT
+143 AGSMT

-175 ADLLGFFEERNLD
+175 ADLLGFFAERNLD

-210 FGMALAENVVLAS
+210 FGMAIPENVVLAS
-223 ASGAELVTFFAT
+223 AEGADLVTFFAT
-235 YQESPLGF
+235 YQQSPIGF

-249 GTSGLDDLAEAQVFP
+249 GASDLDDLAHVQVFP
-264 GQVFWEVLKTEN
+264 GQVFWEVLKAEN
-276 DLEVEEIAFD
+276 SLDVEEIAFD
-286 GSLVAWGENEGWA
+286 GSLAAWGENEDWA
-299 VQSMAT
+299 VQAFAT

-365 DPDPVIAYINEIWP
+365 APGPVIAHINEVWP
-379 DFEISVGEAAYDVMS
+379 DFEISVGEAAYDVMT
-394 ELVVSDTTEQLGL
+394 ELVVSDTTAQLGL
-407 GAMDGSVWGG
+407 GAMDGSVWGS

-426 VISTAVNSADLWT
+426 VISNAVNSADLWT

-445 GTGVDMT
+445 GSGVDMT
-452 GYRWVMVTDQAGLGD
+452 GFRWVMVTDQAGLGD

-474 WAGISRAAGEL
+474 FAGISQAASEL
-485 GGSGDVI
+485 GGEGDVI

-540 IDAVADSARGFDPG
+540 IDAVADNARGFDPG
-554 DPLPNVQS
+554 EPLPNVQS
-562 VLYAEH
+562 VLYNEH

-578 GMTTEADKLAYVG
+578 GMTTEADKIGFVG
-591 GIEIPPT
+591 GIEIPPV

-618 TVSWVGAFDDPTTGR
+618 TVAWVGAFDDPTTGK
-633 ELSSA
+633 ELSAA

-649 VAGLSGLGAYEEAKD
+649 VAGLSGLGSYEEAKD
-664 RGDGHWVIGTDTC
+664 RGSGHWVIGTDTC

-711 GGVSVLDL
+711 GGVAVLDL
-719 RGGYVGV
+719 KGGYVGV
-726 CEKTFGTLPAEIQD
+726 CERTFGSLSAEIQD
-740 AVNAAVE
+740 AVNAAVD
-747 GISSGSILVDPGV
+747 GIKSGSITVDPGV

>member
-1 MRNSHRRTLNPA
+1 MSA
-13 RFALALLAVLA
+13 RLFQKPLRAVVVSAAVLA
-24 LVAAAC
+24 LVASAC
-30 GDDADDAAA
+30 GGDDEADA
-39 PAAPVVD
+39 PAAPAVD
-46 TAAVEA
+46 TADVDA
-52 AEAEADSA
+52 A
-60 RAEADSARAE
+60 RAEADAARAE

-79 EAAAALEAAA
+79 DAAAALEAAA
-89 SDAAT
+89 ADAAT
-94 SDEEVAELEAQLAAA
+94 SDEEMAELEAQLAAA
-109 QEAASAAESRATEA
+109 QEAASAAESRAA
-123 EAAAEEAEMA
+123 DAEMA
-133 ASMAAEEAAL
+133 ATEAAMDT
-143 VAAGGMT
+143 GGDMT

-175 ADLLGFFEERNLD
+175 ADLLGFFAERNLD

-210 FGMALAENVVLAS
+210 FGMAIPENVVLAS
-223 ASGAELVTFFAT
+223 AGGADLVTFFAT
-235 YQESPLGF
+235 YQQSPIGF
-243 MVHAAS
+243 MVHASS
-249 GTSGLDDLAEAQVFP
+249 GASGLDDLAQVQVFP
-264 GQVFWEVLKTEN
+264 GQVFWEVLKREN
-276 DLEVEEIAFD
+276 SLEVEEIAFD
-286 GSLVAWGENEGWA
+286 GSLAAWGENEGWA
-299 VQSMAT
+299 VQAFAT

-343 ANPDVVRAFTEAAQA
+343 ANPDVVRAFTEASQA
-358 GLAAFLD
+358 GLEAFLD
-365 DPDPVIAYINEIWP
+365 DPDPVIAHINGVWP
-379 DFEISVGEAAYDVMS
+379 DFEISVGEAAYDVMT

-407 GAMDGSVWGG
+407 GAMDGSVWGS

-452 GYRWVMVTDQAGLGD
+452 GFRWVMVTDQAGLGD

-474 WAGISRAAGEL
+474 FAGISQAATEL

-540 IDAVADSARGFDPG
+540 IDAVADDARGFDPG

-578 GMTTEADKLAYVG
+578 GMTTEADRLAYVG

-606 QGVASVNSAAEV
+606 QGVASVNADAEV
-618 TVSWVGAFDDPTTGR
+618 TVSWVGAFDDPTTGK
-633 ELSSA
+633 ELSAA

-664 RGDGHWVIGTDTC
+664 RGAGHWVIGTDTC

-719 RGGYVGV
+719 QGGYVGV
-726 CEKTFGTLPAEIQD
+726 CEKTFGSLPAEIQD

-747 GISSGSILVDPGV
+747 GIKSGSITVDPGV

>member
-1 MRNSHRRTLNPA
+1 MSVRFFQKSA
-13 RFALALLAVLA
+13 RLSIALLAVFA

-30 GDDADDAAA
+30 GDDADDAPA
-39 PAAPVVD
+39 PAAPAVD
-46 TAAVEA
+46 TAAVDA
-52 AEAEADSA
+52 AEAEADAA
-60 RAEADSARAE
+60 RAEADTARAE

-89 SDAAT
+89 SDAAV
-94 SDEEVAELEAQLAAA
+94 SDEEMAELEAQLAAA
-109 QEAASAAESRATEA
+109 EEAASAAESRASEA

-133 ASMAAEEAAL
+133 VESMA
-143 VAAGGMT
+143 VAGAMT

-175 ADLLGFFEERNLD
+175 ADLLGFFAERNLD

-210 FGMALAENVVLAS
+210 FGMAIPENVVLAS
-223 ASGAELVTFFAT
+223 AGGADLVTFFAT
-235 YQESPLGF
+235 YQQSPIGF
-243 MVHAAS
+243 MVHASSGAS
-249 GTSGLDDLAEAQVFP
+249 SLDDLAQVQVFP
-264 GQVFWEVLKTEN
+264 GQVFWEVLKREN
-276 DLEVEEIAFD
+276 NLQVEEIAFD

-299 VQSMAT
+299 VQAFAT

-335 FTSDSYAA
+335 FTSDDYAA
-343 ANPDVVRAFTEAAQA
+343 SNPDVVRAFTEAAQA
-358 GLAAFLD
+358 GLEAFLD
-365 DPDPVIAYINEIWP
+365 DPGPVIAHINGVWP
-379 DFEISVGEAAYDVMS
+379 DFEISVGEAAYDVMT

-407 GAMDGSVWGG
+407 GAMNGTVWGG

-452 GYRWVMVTDQAGLGD
+452 GFRWVMVTDQAGLGD

-474 WAGISRAAGEL
+474 WAGISQAASEL

-578 GMTTEADKLAYVG
+578 GMTTQADKLAYVG

-664 RGDGHWVIGTDTC
+664 RGAGHWVIGTDTC

-719 RGGYVGV
+719 QGGYVGV
-726 CEKTFGTLPAEIQD
+726 CEKTFGSLSAEIQD

-747 GISSGSILVDPGV
+747 GIKSGSITVDPGV

>member
-1 MRNSHRRTLNPA
+1 MSA
-13 RFALALLAVLA
+13 RLFQKPLRAVVVSAAVLA
-24 LVAAAC
+24 LVASAC
-30 GDDADDAAA
+30 GGDDEADA
-39 PAAPVVD
+39 PAAPAVD
-46 TAAVEA
+46 TADVDA
-52 AEAEADSA
+52 A
-60 RAEADSARAE
+60 RAEADAARAE

-79 EAAAALEAAA
+79 DAAAALEAAA
-89 SDAAT
+89 ADAAT
-94 SDEEVAELEAQLAAA
+94 SDEEMAELEAQLAAA
-109 QEAASAAESRATEA
+109 QEAASAAESRAA
-123 EAAAEEAEMA
+123 DAEMA
-133 ASMAAEEAAL
+133 ATEAAMDT
-143 VAAGGMT
+143 GGDMT

-175 ADLLGFFEERNLD
+175 ADLLGFFAERNLD

-210 FGMALAENVVLAS
+210 FGMAIPENVVLAS
-223 ASGAELVTFFAT
+223 AGGADLVTFFAT
-235 YQESPLGF
+235 YQQSPIGF
-243 MVHAAS
+243 MVHASS
-249 GTSGLDDLAEAQVFP
+249 GASGLDDLAQVQVFP
-264 GQVFWEVLKTEN
+264 GQVFWEVLKREN
-276 DLEVEEIAFD
+276 SLEVEEIAFD
-286 GSLVAWGENEGWA
+286 GSLAAWGENEGWA
-299 VQSMAT
+299 VQAFAT

-343 ANPDVVRAFTEAAQA
+343 ANPDVVRAFTEASQA
-358 GLAAFLD
+358 GLEAFLD
-365 DPDPVIAYINEIWP
+365 DPDPVIAHINGVWP
-379 DFEISVGEAAYDVMS
+379 DFEISVGEAAYDVMT

-407 GAMDGSVWGG
+407 GAMDGSVWGS

-426 VISTAVNSADLWT
+426 VIDTAVNSADLWT

-452 GYRWVMVTDQAGLGD
+452 GFRWVMVTDQAGLGD

-474 WAGISRAAGEL
+474 FAGISQAATEL

-540 IDAVADSARGFDPG
+540 IDAVADDARGFDPG

-578 GMTTEADKLAYVG
+578 GMTTEADRLAYVG

-606 QGVASVNSAAEV
+606 QGVASVNADAEV
-618 TVSWVGAFDDPTTGR
+618 TVSWVGAFDDPTTGK
-633 ELSSA
+633 ELSAA

-664 RGDGHWVIGTDTC
+664 RGAGHWVLGTDTC
-677 KDQLAPDNYL
+677 KDHLAPDNYL

-719 RGGYVGV
+719 QGGYVGV
-726 CEKTFGTLPAEIQD
+726 CEKTFGSLPAEIQD

-747 GISSGSILVDPGV
+747 GIKSGSITVDPGV

>member
-1 MRNSHRRTLNPA
+1 MSA
-13 RFALALLAVLA
+13 RLFQKPLRAVVVSAAVLA
-24 LVAAAC
+24 LVASAC
-30 GDDADDAAA
+30 GGDDEADA
-39 PAAPVVD
+39 PAAPAVD
-46 TAAVEA
+46 TADVDA
-52 AEAEADSA
+52 A
-60 RAEADSARAE
+60 RAEADAARAE

-79 EAAAALEAAA
+79 DAAAALEAAA
-89 SDAAT
+89 ADAAT
-94 SDEEVAELEAQLAAA
+94 SDEEMAELEAQLAAA
-109 QEAASAAESRATEA
+109 QEAASAAESRAA
-123 EAAAEEAEMA
+123 EAEMA
-133 ASMAAEEAAL
+133 ATEAAMDT
-143 VAAGGMT
+143 GGDMT

-175 ADLLGFFEERNLD
+175 ADLLGFFTERNLD

-210 FGMALAENVVLAS
+210 FGMAIPENVVLAS
-223 ASGAELVTFFAT
+223 AGGADLVTFFAT
-235 YQESPLGF
+235 YQQSPIGF
-243 MVHAAS
+243 MVHASS
-249 GTSGLDDLAEAQVFP
+249 GASGLDDLAQVQVFP
-264 GQVFWEVLKTEN
+264 GQVFWEVLKREN
-276 DLEVEEIAFD
+276 SLEVEEIAFD
-286 GSLVAWGENEGWA
+286 GSLAAWGENEGWA
-299 VQSMAT
+299 VQAFAT

-343 ANPDVVRAFTEAAQA
+343 ANPDVVRAFTEASQA
-358 GLAAFLD
+358 GLEAFLD
-365 DPDPVIAYINEIWP
+365 DPDPVIAHINGVWP
-379 DFEISVGEAAYDVMS
+379 DFEISVGEAAYDVMT

-407 GAMDGSVWGG
+407 GAMDGSVWGS

-426 VISTAVNSADLWT
+426 VIDTAVNSADLWT

-452 GYRWVMVTDQAGLGD
+452 GFRWVMVTDQAGLGD

-474 WAGISRAAGEL
+474 FAGISQAATEL

-540 IDAVADSARGFDPG
+540 IDAVADDARGFDPG

-578 GMTTEADKLAYVG
+578 GMTTEADRLAYVG

-606 QGVASVNSAAEV
+606 QGVASVNADAEV
-618 TVSWVGAFDDPTTGR
+618 TVSWVGAFDDPTTGK
-633 ELSSA
+633 ELSAA

-664 RGDGHWVIGTDTC
+664 RGAGHWVIGTDTC

-719 RGGYVGV
+719 QGGYVGV
-726 CEKTFGTLPAEIQD
+726 CEKTFGSLPAEIQD

-747 GISSGSILVDPGV
+747 GIKSGSITVDPGV

>member
-1 MRNSHRRTLNPA
+1 MSA
-13 RFALALLAVLA
+13 RLVQKPLRAVVVSAAVLA
-24 LVAAAC
+24 LVASAC
-30 GDDADDAAA
+30 GGDDEADA
-39 PAAPVVD
+39 PAAPAVD
-46 TAAVEA
+46 TADVDA
-52 AEAEADSA
+52 A
-60 RAEADSARAE
+60 RAEADAARAE

-79 EAAAALEAAA
+79 DAAAALEAAA
-89 SDAAT
+89 ADAAT
-94 SDEEVAELEAQLAAA
+94 SDEEMAELEAQLAAA
-109 QEAASAAESRATEA
+109 QEAASAAESRAA
-123 EAAAEEAEMA
+123 DAEMA
-133 ASMAAEEAAL
+133 ATEAAMDT
-143 VAAGGMT
+143 GGDMT

-175 ADLLGFFEERNLD
+175 ADLLGFFAERNLD

-210 FGMALAENVVLAS
+210 FGMAIPENVVLAS
-223 ASGAELVTFFAT
+223 AGGADLVTFFAT
-235 YQESPLGF
+235 YQQSPIGF
-243 MVHAAS
+243 MVHASS
-249 GTSGLDDLAEAQVFP
+249 GASGLDDLAQVQVFP
-264 GQVFWEVLKTEN
+264 GQVFWEVLKREN
-276 DLEVEEIAFD
+276 SLEVEEIAFD
-286 GSLVAWGENEGWA
+286 GSLAAWGENEGWA
-299 VQSMAT
+299 VQAFAT

-343 ANPDVVRAFTEAAQA
+343 ANPDVVRAFTEASQA
-358 GLAAFLD
+358 GLEAFLD
-365 DPDPVIAYINEIWP
+365 DPDPVIAHINGVWP
-379 DFEISVGEAAYDVMS
+379 DFEISVGEAAYDVMT

-407 GAMDGSVWGG
+407 GAMDGSVWGS

-452 GYRWVMVTDQAGLGD
+452 GFRWVMVTDQAGLGD

-474 WAGISRAAGEL
+474 FAGISQAATEL

-540 IDAVADSARGFDPG
+540 IDAIADDARGFDPG

-578 GMTTEADKLAYVG
+578 GMTTEADRLAYVG

-606 QGVASVNSAAEV
+606 QGVASVNADAEV
-618 TVSWVGAFDDPTTGR
+618 TVSWVGAFDDPTTGK
-633 ELSSA
+633 ELSAA

-664 RGDGHWVIGTDTC
+664 RGAGHWVIGTDTC

-719 RGGYVGV
+719 QGGYVGV
-726 CEKTFGTLPAEIQD
+726 CEKTFGSLPAEIQD

-747 GISSGSILVDPGV
+747 GIKSGSITVDPGV

>member
-1 MRNSHRRTLNPA
+1 MSA
-13 RFALALLAVLA
+13 RLFQKPLRAVVVSAAVLA
-24 LVAAAC
+24 LVASAC
-30 GDDADDAAA
+30 GDDAADA
-39 PAAPVVD
+39 PAAPAVD
-46 TAAVEA
+46 TAD
-52 AEAEADSA
+52 ADAA
-60 RAEADSARAE
+60 RAEADTARAD

-79 EAAAALEAAA
+79 DAAAALEAAA
-89 SDAAT
+89 ADAAT
-94 SDEEVAELEAQLAAA
+94 SDEEMAELEAQLAAA
-109 QEAASAAESRATEA
+109 QEAAAAAESRAA
-123 EAAAEEAEMA
+123 DAEMA
-133 ASMAAEEAAL
+133 AAEAAMDTG
-143 VAAGGMT
+143 GGMT

-175 ADLLGFFEERNLD
+175 ADLLGFFAERNLD

-210 FGMALAENVVLAS
+210 FGMAIPENVVLAS
-223 ASGAELVTFFAT
+223 AGGADLVTFFAT
-235 YQESPLGF
+235 YQQSPIGL
-243 MVHAAS
+243 MVHASS
-249 GTSGLDDLAEAQVFP
+249 GASGLDDLAQVQIFP
-264 GQVFWEVLKTEN
+264 GQVFWEVLKREN
-276 DLEVEEIAFD
+276 SLEVEEIAFD

-299 VQSMAT
+299 VQAFAT

-358 GLAAFLD
+358 GLEAFLD
-365 DPDPVIAYINEIWP
+365 DPDPVIAHINGVWP
-379 DFEISVGEAAYDVMS
+379 DFEISVGEAAYDVMT

-407 GAMDGSVWGG
+407 GAMDGSVWGS

-452 GYRWVMVTDQAGLGD
+452 GFRWVMVTDQAGLGD

-474 WAGISRAAGEL
+474 FAGISQAATEL

-578 GMTTEADKLAYVG
+578 GMTTQADKLAYVG

-606 QGVASVNSAAEV
+606 QGVASVNADAEV
-618 TVSWVGAFDDPTTGR
+618 TVSWVGAFDDPTTGK
-633 ELSSA
+633 ELSAA

-664 RGDGHWVIGTDTC
+664 RGAGHWVLGTDTC

-719 RGGYVGV
+719 QGGYVGV
-726 CEKTFGTLPAEIQD
+726 CEKTFGSLPAEIQD

-747 GISSGSILVDPGV
+747 GIKSGSITVDPGV

>member
-1 MRNSHRRTLNPA
+1 MSA
-13 RFALALLAVLA
+13 RLFQKPLRAVVVSAAVLA
-24 LVAAAC
+24 LVASAC
-30 GDDADDAAA
+30 GDDDEADA
-39 PAAPVVD
+39 PAAPAVD
-46 TAAVEA
+46 TADVDA
-52 AEAEADSA
+52 A
-60 RAEADSARAE
+60 RAEADAARAE

-79 EAAAALEAAA
+79 DAAAALEAAA
-89 SDAAT
+89 ADAAT
-94 SDEEVAELEAQLAAA
+94 SDEEMAELEAQLAAA
-109 QEAASAAESRATEA
+109 QEAASAAESRAA
-123 EAAAEEAEMA
+123 DAEMA
-133 ASMAAEEAAL
+133 ATEAAMDT
-143 VAAGGMT
+143 GGDMT

-175 ADLLGFFEERNLD
+175 ADLLGFFAERNLD

-210 FGMALAENVVLAS
+210 FGMAIPENVVLAS
-223 ASGAELVTFFAT
+223 AGGADLVTFFAT
-235 YQESPLGF
+235 YQQSPIGF
-243 MVHAAS
+243 MVHASS
-249 GTSGLDDLAEAQVFP
+249 GASGLDDLAQVQVFP
-264 GQVFWEVLKTEN
+264 GQVFWEVLKREN
-276 DLEVEEIAFD
+276 SLEVEEIAFD
-286 GSLVAWGENEGWA
+286 GSLAAWGENEGWA
-299 VQSMAT
+299 VQAFAT

-343 ANPDVVRAFTEAAQA
+343 ANPDVVRAFTEASQA
-358 GLAAFLD
+358 GLEAFLD
-365 DPDPVIAYINEIWP
+365 DPDPVIAHINGVWP
-379 DFEISVGEAAYDVMS
+379 DFEISVGEAAYDVMT

-407 GAMDGSVWGG
+407 GAMDGSVWGS

-452 GYRWVMVTDQAGLGD
+452 GFRWVMVTDQAGLGD

-474 WAGISRAAGEL
+474 FAGISQAATEL

-540 IDAVADSARGFDPG
+540 IDAIADDARGFDPG

-578 GMTTEADKLAYVG
+578 GMTTEADRLAYVG

-606 QGVASVNSAAEV
+606 QGVASVNADAEV
-618 TVSWVGAFDDPTTGR
+618 TVSWVGAFDDPTTGK
-633 ELSSA
+633 ELSAA

-664 RGDGHWVIGTDTC
+664 RGAGHWVIGTDTC

-719 RGGYVGV
+719 QGGYVGV
-726 CEKTFGTLPAEIQD
+726 CEKTFGSLPAEIQD

-747 GISSGSILVDPGV
+747 GIKSGSITVDPGV

>member
-1 MRNSHRRTLNPA
+1 MSA
-13 RFALALLAVLA
+13 RLFQKPLRAVVVSAAVLA
-24 LVAAAC
+24 LVASAC
-30 GDDADDAAA
+30 GGDDEADA
-39 PAAPVVD
+39 PAAPAVD
-46 TAAVEA
+46 TADVDA
-52 AEAEADSA
+52 A
-60 RAEADSARAE
+60 RAEADAARAE

-79 EAAAALEAAA
+79 DAAAALEAAA
-89 SDAAT
+89 ADAAT
-94 SDEEVAELEAQLAAA
+94 SDEEMAELEAQLAAA
-109 QEAASAAESRATEA
+109 QEAASAAESRAA
-123 EAAAEEAEMA
+123 EAEMA
-133 ASMAAEEAAL
+133 ATEAAMDT
-143 VAAGGMT
+143 GGDMT

-175 ADLLGFFEERNLD
+175 ADLLGFFAERNLD

-210 FGMALAENVVLAS
+210 FGMAIPENVVLAS
-223 ASGAELVTFFAT
+223 AGGADLVTFFAT
-235 YQESPLGF
+235 YQQSPIGF
-243 MVHAAS
+243 MVHASS
-249 GTSGLDDLAEAQVFP
+249 GASGLDDLAQVQVFP
-264 GQVFWEVLKTEN
+264 GQVFWEVLKREN
-276 DLEVEEIAFD
+276 SLEVEEIAFD
-286 GSLVAWGENEGWA
+286 GSLAAWGENEGWA
-299 VQSMAT
+299 VQAFAT

-343 ANPDVVRAFTEAAQA
+343 ANPDVVRAFTEASQA
-358 GLAAFLD
+358 GLEAFLD
-365 DPDPVIAYINEIWP
+365 DPDPVIAHINGVWP
-379 DFEISVGEAAYDVMS
+379 DFEISVGEAAYDVMT

-407 GAMDGSVWGG
+407 GAMDGSVWGS

-452 GYRWVMVTDQAGLGD
+452 GFRWVMVTDQAGLGD

-474 WAGISRAAGEL
+474 FAGISQAATEL

-540 IDAVADSARGFDPG
+540 IDAVADDARGFDPG

-578 GMTTEADKLAYVG
+578 GMTTEADRLAYVG

-606 QGVASVNSAAEV
+606 QGVASVNADAEV
-618 TVSWVGAFDDPTTGR
+618 TVSWVGAFDDPTTGK
-633 ELSSA
+633 ELSAA

-664 RGDGHWVIGTDTC
+664 RGAGHWVLGTDTC
-677 KDQLAPDNYL
+677 KDHLAPDNYL

-719 RGGYVGV
+719 QGGYVGV
-726 CEKTFGTLPAEIQD
+726 CEKTFGSLPAEIQD

-747 GISSGSILVDPGV
+747 GIKSGSITVDPGV

>member
-1 MRNSHRRTLNPA
+1 MSA
-13 RFALALLAVLA
+13 RFFQKPLRAVVVSAAVLA
-24 LVAAAC
+24 LVASAC
-30 GDDADDAAA
+30 GGDDEADA
-39 PAAPVVD
+39 PAAPAVD
-46 TAAVEA
+46 TADVDA
-52 AEAEADSA
+52 A
-60 RAEADSARAE
+60 RAEADAARAD

-89 SDAAT
+89 ADAAT
-94 SDEEVAELEAQLAAA
+94 SDEEMAELEAQLAAA
-109 QEAASAAESRATEA
+109 QEAASAAESRAA
-123 EAAAEEAEMA
+123 DAEMA
-133 ASMAAEEAAL
+133 ATEAAMDT
-143 VAAGGMT
+143 GGDMT

-175 ADLLGFFEERNLD
+175 ADLLGFFAERNLD

-210 FGMALAENVVLAS
+210 FGMAIPENVVLAS
-223 ASGAELVTFFAT
+223 AGGADLVTFFAT
-235 YQESPLGF
+235 YQQSPIGF
-243 MVHAAS
+243 MVHASS
-249 GTSGLDDLAEAQVFP
+249 GASGLDDLAQVQVFP
-264 GQVFWEVLKTEN
+264 GQVFWEVLKREN
-276 DLEVEEIAFD
+276 SLEVEEIAFD
-286 GSLVAWGENEGWA
+286 GSLAAWGENEGWA
-299 VQSMAT
+299 VQAFAT

-343 ANPDVVRAFTEAAQA
+343 ANPDVVRAFTEASQA
-358 GLAAFLD
+358 GLEAFLD
-365 DPDPVIAYINEIWP
+365 DPDPVIAHINGVWP
-379 DFEISVGEAAYDVMS
+379 DFEISVGEAAYDVMT

-407 GAMDGSVWGG
+407 GAMDGSVWGS

-452 GYRWVMVTDQAGLGD
+452 GFRWVMVTDQAGLGD

-474 WAGISRAAGEL
+474 FAGISQAATEL

-540 IDAVADSARGFDPG
+540 IDAVADDARGFDPG

-578 GMTTEADKLAYVG
+578 GMTTEADRLAYVG

-606 QGVASVNSAAEV
+606 QGVASVNADAEV
-618 TVSWVGAFDDPTTGR
+618 TVSWVGAFDDPTTGK
-633 ELSSA
+633 ELSAA

-664 RGDGHWVIGTDTC
+664 RGAGHWVLGTDTC

-719 RGGYVGV
+719 QGGYVGV
-726 CEKTFGTLPAEIQD
+726 CEKTFGSLPAEIQD

-747 GISSGSILVDPGV
+747 GIKSGSITVDPGV

>member
-1 MRNSHRRTLNPA
+1 MSA
-13 RFALALLAVLA
+13 RLFQKPLRAVVVSAAVLA
-24 LVAAAC
+24 LVASAC
-30 GDDADDAAA
+30 GGDDEADA
-39 PAAPVVD
+39 PAAPAVD
-46 TAAVEA
+46 TADVDA
-52 AEAEADSA
+52 A
-60 RAEADSARAE
+60 RAEADAARAE

-79 EAAAALEAAA
+79 DAAAALEAAA
-89 SDAAT
+89 ADAAT
-94 SDEEVAELEAQLAAA
+94 SDEEMAELEAQLAAA
-109 QEAASAAESRATEA
+109 QEAASAAESRAA
-123 EAAAEEAEMA
+123 DAEMA
-133 ASMAAEEAAL
+133 ATEAAMDT
-143 VAAGGMT
+143 GGDMT

-175 ADLLGFFEERNLD
+175 ADLLGFFAERNLD

-210 FGMALAENVVLAS
+210 FGMAIPENVVLAS
-223 ASGAELVTFFAT
+223 AGGADLVTFFAT
-235 YQESPLGF
+235 YQQSPIGF
-243 MVHAAS
+243 MVHASS
-249 GTSGLDDLAEAQVFP
+249 GASGLDDLAQVQVFP
-264 GQVFWEVLKTEN
+264 GQVFWEVLKREN
-276 DLEVEEIAFD
+276 SLEVEEIAFD
-286 GSLVAWGENEGWA
+286 GSLAAWGENEGWA
-299 VQSMAT
+299 VQAFAT

-343 ANPDVVRAFTEAAQA
+343 ANPDVVRAFTEASQA
-358 GLAAFLD
+358 GLEAFLD
-365 DPDPVIAYINEIWP
+365 DPDPVIAHINGVWP
-379 DFEISVGEAAYDVMS
+379 DFEISVGEAAYDVMT

-407 GAMDGSVWGG
+407 GAMDGSVWGS

-452 GYRWVMVTDQAGLGD
+452 GFRWVMVTDQAGLGD

-474 WAGISRAAGEL
+474 FAGISQAATEL

-540 IDAVADSARGFDPG
+540 IDAIADDARGFDPG

-578 GMTTEADKLAYVG
+578 GMTTEADRLAYVG

-606 QGVASVNSAAEV
+606 QGVASVNADAEV
-618 TVSWVGAFDDPTTGR
+618 TVSWVGAFDDPTTGK
-633 ELSSA
+633 ELSAA

-664 RGDGHWVIGTDTC
+664 RGAGHWVIGTDTC

-719 RGGYVGV
+719 QGGYVGV
-726 CEKTFGTLPAEIQD
+726 CEKTFGSLPAEIQD

-747 GISSGSILVDPGV
+747 GIKSGSITVDPGV

>member
-1 MRNSHRRTLNPA
+1 MSA
-13 RFALALLAVLA
+13 RFFQKPLRAVVVSAAVLA
-24 LVAAAC
+24 LVASAC
-30 GDDADDAAA
+30 GGDDEADA
-39 PAAPVVD
+39 PAAPAVD
-46 TAAVEA
+46 TADVDA
-52 AEAEADSA
+52 A
-60 RAEADSARAE
+60 RAEADAARAE

-79 EAAAALEAAA
+79 DAAAALEAAA
-89 SDAAT
+89 ADAAT
-94 SDEEVAELEAQLAAA
+94 SDEEMAELEAQLAAA
-109 QEAASAAESRATEA
+109 QEAASAAESRAA
-123 EAAAEEAEMA
+123 DAEMA
-133 ASMAAEEAAL
+133 ATEAAMDT
-143 VAAGGMT
+143 GGDMT

-175 ADLLGFFEERNLD
+175 ADLLGFFAERNLD

-210 FGMALAENVVLAS
+210 FGMAIPENVVLAS
-223 ASGAELVTFFAT
+223 AGGADLVTFFAT
-235 YQESPLGF
+235 YQQSPIGF
-243 MVHAAS
+243 MVHASS
-249 GTSGLDDLAEAQVFP
+249 GASGLDDLAQVQVFP
-264 GQVFWEVLKTEN
+264 GQVFWEVLKREN
-276 DLEVEEIAFD
+276 SLEVEEIAFD
-286 GSLVAWGENEGWA
+286 GSLAAWGENEGWA
-299 VQSMAT
+299 VQAFAT

-343 ANPDVVRAFTEAAQA
+343 ANPDVVRAFTEASQA
-358 GLAAFLD
+358 GLEAFLD
-365 DPDPVIAYINEIWP
+365 DPDPVIAHINGVWP
-379 DFEISVGEAAYDVMS
+379 DFEISVGEAAYDVMT

-407 GAMDGSVWGG
+407 GAMDGSVWGS

-452 GYRWVMVTDQAGLGD
+452 GFRWVMVTDQAGLGD

-474 WAGISRAAGEL
+474 FAGISQAATEL

-540 IDAVADSARGFDPG
+540 IDAVADDARGFDPG

-578 GMTTEADKLAYVG
+578 GMTTEADRLAYVG

-606 QGVASVNSAAEV
+606 QGVASVNADAEV
-618 TVSWVGAFDDPTTGR
+618 TVSWVGAFDDPTTGK
-633 ELSSA
+633 ELSAA

-664 RGDGHWVIGTDTC
+664 RGAGHWVLGTDTC
-677 KDQLAPDNYL
+677 KDHLAPDNYL

-719 RGGYVGV
+719 QGGYVGV
-726 CEKTFGTLPAEIQD
+726 CEKTFGSLPAEIQD

-747 GISSGSILVDPGV
+747 GIKSGSITVDPGV